1 MSPISGN
8 SADALRSTSADAGA
22 GRVEL
27 AGVDFRFAGSERAVI
42 SGLDMTIASGEFFVL
57 LGPSGC
63 GKSTVLNLVAGF
75 EYPTRGEVRAG
86 GRAVRGA
93 GRDRVVIF
101 QDSDSLYHWLSVLD
115 NVAFPLR
122 VQGMRPAERRERALD
137 ALKLVGLQDHAHKY
151 PSELSG
157 GMKQRTQLARAL
169 VLESPILLMD
179 EPFAALDAQ
188 TRAILQD
195 ELVQLGMRV
204 RRTIFFITHDIGEA
218 ILLGD
223 RVAIMRAGPES
234 TIKETIEVGLPRP
247 RRRSGAEFGEL
258 YERISRSISDEVRS
272 ALRDEASRLR
282 S

>member
-1 MSPISGN
+1 MSNNTIVQRATPDS
-8 SADALRSTSADAGA
+8 DAGRIKMA
-22 GRVEL
+22 
-27 AGVDFRFAGSERAVI
+27 AVDFQFAGSDLPVI
-42 SGLDMTIASGEFFVL
+42 RNLDLAIAPGEFFVL

-75 EYPTRGEVRAG
+75 ESPTRGEVRAG
-86 GRAVRGA
+86 GQAVRGA

-101 QDSDSLYHWLSVLD
+101 QDSDSLFHWLSVLD

-122 VQGMRPAERRERALD
+122 VVGVRTQERRRRAAAVLE
-137 ALKLVGLQDHAHKY
+137 LVGLQDHAHKY

-169 VLESPILLMD
+169 VLDSPILLMD

-188 TRAILQD
+188 TRSILQD
-195 ELVQLGMRV
+195 ELVQLGLRV
-204 RRTIFFITHDIGEA
+204 RRTIVFITHDIGEA

-234 TIKETIEVGLPRP
+234 AIKETIDVTLPRP
-247 RRRSGAEFGEL
+247 RRRSGVEFGEL
-258 YERISRSISDEVRS
+258 YERINRSIADEVRS
-272 ALRDEASRLR
+272 ALRNEGGLVRR
-282 S
+282 